1 MGKQIHW
8 PMVIFIDDNNER
20 VSKQLDEVFAIVDS
34 IRAMDLWLFWMNDI
48 RYNLKRIN
56 YDEVIMI

>member
-48 RYNLKRIN
+48 SYNLKRIN

>member
-34 IRAMDLWLFWMNDI
+34 FRAMDLWLFWMNDI
-48 RYNLKRIN
+48 RYNLKWIN
-56 YDEVIMI
+56 YDEIMR

>member
-48 RYNLKRIN
+48 RYNLKWIN

>member
-34 IRAMDLWLFWMNDI
+34 FRAMDLWLFWMNDI

>member
-34 IRAMDLWLFWMNDI
+34 IRAMDLWLFWMND
-48 RYNLKRIN
+48 RY
-56 YDEVIMI
+56 